1 MSIRDN
7 KRKHNHKNETNVELA
22 NLQAMVEH
30 NTEIH
35 NNPLVTNESTTMNT
49 NNEAVNAAPVQSVQV
64 VSESDVNSELSAAI
78 QTNPAPE
85 TMSEIM
91 DNVDTPI
98 YTDVAS
104 ETERN
109 TVLITEWIYS
119 LTPPTPDNA
128 LAGLNLH
135 TVTGLE
141 LVQAYNLPAFI
152 PLDVTAAIMTECAKY
167 PVLNDAMPYASILV
181 GTSRTDEGTDVAALL
196 TTGLSFAKPY
206 IVNKVIPN
214 IDKVYNFI
222 MAFIKAPVEAVA
234 GVEQVVVEPT
244 PVAPVPAV
252 KTVTT
257 SVANENKTIN
267 VAVTITEGTTT
278 ETNKAEVVAE
288 VPVVK
293 DPEALLAEWAL
304 ANPGYSFDQYFGK
317 RNELYINAA

>member
-7 KRKHNHKNETNVELA
+7 KRKHNRKNETNVELA

-35 NNPLVTNESTTMNT
+35 NNPLVTNEPTTMNT

-64 VSESDVNSELSAAI
+64 VSESDINPELSAAT

-85 TMSEIM
+85 T
-91 DNVDTPI
+91 VD
-98 YTDVAS
+98 AAA
-104 ETERN
+104 ETESN

-128 LAGLNLH
+128 LAGLNIH

-167 PVLNDAMPYASILV
+167 PVLNGAMPYASILV